1 VLAHKTLLAGVG
13 VFEVGREKAAN
24 KFDQLFVDG
33 SAFVNDLLEKG
44 ESIETQIYVKLETK
58 KMLKDKISALRAKL
72 GFGNESRDQQVDNL
86 SQRVDSLIE
95 VVAKLAQQKTAE
107 KKVTAAASTTKKEP
121 VVESKTSVKAP
132 AKTPTKPAVKAVT
145 KNIAEKP
152 AVTKAAVAKP
162 AVAEPVE
169 AKAPVTKSAVAEP
182 VEAKAPVTKSAVA
195 EPVEAKA
202 PVTKS
207 AVVKPAVAKP
217 VVAKP
222 PVTKPAVTKPVAEP
236 TSKLKADEKD

>member
-1 VLAHKTLLAGVG
+1 LNTTKKTVVSVHKTWLAGVG

-33 SAFVNDLLEKG
+33 AAFVNDLLEKG

-72 GFGNESRDQQVDNL
+72 GFRNESRDQQVDNL
-86 SQRVDSLIE
+86 LQRVDSLIE

-107 KKVTAAASTTKKEP
+107 KKVTTAASATKKEP
-121 VVESKTSVKAP
+121 VVESKTTVKAP
-132 AKTPTKPAVKAVT
+132 TKTPTKPAVKAVT

-182 VEAKAPVTKSAVA
+182 V
-195 EPVEAKA
+195 
-202 PVTKS
+202 
-207 AVVKPAVAKP
+207 VAKP

>member
-1 VLAHKTLLAGVG
+1 MNTTKKTVVLAHKTWLAGVG

-44 ESIETQIYVKLETK
+44 ESIETQIHVKLETK

-107 KKVTAAASTTKKEP
+107 KKVTTAASATKKEP
-121 VVESKTSVKAP
+121 VVESKASVNAP

-145 KNIAEKP
+145 KNTAEKP
-152 AVTKAAVAKP
+152 AVTKPVVAKP
-162 AVAEPVE
+162 AVA
-169 AKAPVTKSAVAEP
+169 
-182 VEAKAPVTKSAVA
+182 
-195 EPVEAKA
+195 
-202 PVTKS
+202 
-207 AVVKPAVAKP
+207 
-217 VVAKP
+217 
-222 PVTKPAVTKPVAEP
+222 KPVAEP
-236 TSKLKADEKD
+236 TSKLNADEKD